1 MTAPPALAVP
11 RSGPC
16 SPWVD
21 GAAVEARPWVKEA
34 AAKLREKASL
44 AEGEL
49 EAMCAE
55 AATAASE
62 FLYEESGRI
71 FSGDCVTPETRILTA
86 NLEWLRAGDLMI
98 GDELLA
104 FDEEAGTTPAAG
116 RRFRESAVTKTGI
129 VKRPCY
135 ELEFADGTVVR
146 SSAGHRWLMRGQIGK
161 HGMLRQQWIETKD
174 LRLGRSIIK
183 PLDVWEQADSYEA
196 GYLAG
201 AFDGEGNV
209 EPFRVCFHQLDN
221 EMLERVGVYLEECGY
236 TPNACLQSP
245 GTRLRVDG
253 TERAHTT
260 RLAIE
265 SRATMLRFLGSV
277 RPPRLLSKLAIDRLG
292 RIPGRR
298 VALTRIEHIGEQDV
312 VMLDTSSGTYFAEG
326 LASHNCGPV
335 TIRPVERPIDADSR
349 SWGSRLSPLGWF
361 ASWGLA
367 ASYGTLNPGV
377 MSHYGSTE
385 PPELTLP
392 YPVRE
397 ILEVTI
403 DGIVIPPA
411 EYELRD
417 FQTLVRMRPEPA
429 STPTARYGWP
439 TSQRQDLTLGN
450 VGTFGVTF
458 MFGNDPP
465 QNGRIAARK
474 LAEYL
479 VVPQLGD
486 ATKYPRRVTSI
497 TRQGVSTG
505 VTDIINVMQKTG
517 STGIYEVDLFLRSVN
532 PNKLQRQGAVWSPD
546 IGRNRRTAPLS

>member
-71 FSGDCVTPETRILTA
+71 FSG
-86 NLEWLRAGDLMI
+86 
-98 GDELLA
+98 
-104 FDEEAGTTPAAG
+104 
-116 RRFRESAVTKTGI
+116 
-129 VKRPCY
+129 
-135 ELEFADGTVVR
+135 
-146 SSAGHRWLMRGQIGK
+146 
-161 HGMLRQQWIETKD
+161 
-174 LRLGRSIIK
+174 
-183 PLDVWEQADSYEA
+183 
-196 GYLAG
+196 
-201 AFDGEGNV
+201 
-209 EPFRVCFHQLDN
+209 
-221 EMLERVGVYLEECGY
+221 ECG
-236 TPNACLQSP
+236 A
-245 GTRLRVDG
+245 
-253 TERAHTT
+253 
-260 RLAIE
+260 
-265 SRATMLRFLGSV
+265 
-277 RPPRLLSKLAIDRLG
+277 
-292 RIPGRR
+292 
-298 VALTRIEHIGEQDV
+298 
-312 VMLDTSSGTYFAEG
+312 
-326 LASHNCGPV
+326 V